1 MIKKIETESLEIGYR
16 EYGNTND
23 IPVILLHGF
32 PYDINAYNESAD
44 ILSQKG
50 FRVLTPYLRGF
61 GQTTFKDISTM
72 RTGQQAAI
80 AKDVIDFMDALKI
93 PKAIIAGYDWGG
105 RTACIVSAL
114 WPERVLG
121 LVSVGGYAI
130 QNILGNAEPLPP
142 NMEQLYWYQY
152 YFHTER
158 GRKGLTKYRKELCK
172 ILWTEWSPI
181 WKFDDA
187 TFEKT
192 AESYDNPDFIDVVIH
207 SYKHRYGI
215 EDGDKQYDD
224 IERFLATRPVIN
236 VPTIVLEPAN
246 DGFVNLFGFD
256 DHSEYFKG
264 KYSQRI
270 VHGAGHNLPQETPQE
285 FANAVIE
292 LSEWI
297 K

>member
-32 PYDINAYNESAD
+32 PYDINAYNESSD

-72 RTGQQAAI
+72 RTGQQAAL

-114 WPERVLG
+114 WSERVLG
-121 LVSVGGYAI
+121 LVSVGGYTI
-130 QNILGNAEPLPP
+130 QNISGNEEPLPP
-142 NMEQLYWYQY
+142 HMEQLYWYQY
-152 YFHTER
+152 YFHTQR

-172 ILWTEWSPI
+172 ILWTEWSPS

-192 AESYDNPDFIDVVIH
+192 AKSYDNPDFIDVVIH

-215 EDGDKQYDD
+215 EAGDKQYDD
-224 IERFLATRPVIN
+224 IEKLLATTPAIK
-236 VPTIVLEPAN
+236 VPTIVLEPGD
-246 DGFVNLFGFD
+246 DGFVKHFGFD
-256 DHSEYFKG
+256 DHTEHFKG

-285 FANAVIE
+285 FANAIIE
-292 LSEWI
+292 LNEWI

>member
-1 MIKKIETESLEIGYR
+1 MIKKIETESLVIGYR
-16 EYGNTND
+16 EYGDVND

-32 PYDINAYNESAD
+32 PYDINSYNDTSD
-44 ILSQKG
+44 ILSKKN
-50 FRVLTPYLRGF
+50 FRVFTPYLRGF
-61 GQTTFKDISTM
+61 GHTTFKDTSIM
-72 RTGQQAAI
+72 RTGQQGAI

-114 WPERVLG
+114 WSERVLG
-121 LVSVGGYAI
+121 LVSVGGYTI
-130 QNILGNAEPLPP
+130 QNILGNKEPLPP

-158 GRKGLTKYRKELCK
+158 GGKGLAKYRKELCK
-172 ILWTEWSPI
+172 ILWTEWSPD

-192 AESYDNPDFIDVVIH
+192 AESYNNPDFIDIVIH
-207 SYKHRYGI
+207 SYKHRYGVA
-215 EDGDKQYDD
+215 EGDKQYNS
-224 IERFLATRPVIN
+224 IERSLATTPAIK
-236 VPTIVLEPAN
+236 VPTIVLESGN
-246 DGFVNLFGFD
+246 DGFVNHFGFD
-256 DHSEYFKG
+256 DNREHFKG

-270 VHGAGHNLPQETPQE
+270 VYGAGHNLPQETPQE
-285 FANAVIE
+285 FANAIIE

-297 K
+297 R

>member
-32 PYDINAYNESAD
+32 PYDINAYNESSA

-121 LVSVGGYAI
+121 LVSVGGYTI
-130 QNILGNAEPLPP
+130 QNILSNAEPLPP

-152 YFHTER
+152 YFQTER
-158 GRKGLTKYRKELCK
+158 GRKGLEKYRKELCK

-207 SYKHRYGI
+207 SYKHRYGVV
-215 EDGDKQYDD
+215 DGDKQYDD
-224 IERFLATRPVIN
+224 IERLLATRPIIKVS
-236 VPTIVLEPAN
+236 TIVLEPGD
-246 DGFVNLFGFD
+246 DGFVSHFGFD
-256 DHSEYFKG
+256 DHSEHFEG
-264 KYSQRI
+264 KYLQRI
-270 VHGAGHNLPQETPQE
+270 VHGAGHNLPQETPKE
-285 FANAVIE
+285 FANAIIE